1 MKIRISHI
9 KLLLIMSILV
19 AIVSC
24 STQKNTAKNRWWHSF
39 NAKYNTYYNGSL
51 AYIDASLEKE
61 NGNRDNYTEIIPLY
75 TVGNKNSI
83 AIGKSN
89 FDRAIEKCEKAIQ
102 QHSIKRKPI
111 WDKSRRKTA
120 KDIEWLNRK
129 EFNPFLW
136 KAWLLMGRSQFHSGQ
151 FDEAVSTF
159 SYMSRLYETQP
170 AIYGKARAWL
180 AKCFIQQGFLYD
192 AEDVMKNIER
202 DSIHWRAQKE
212 WDYTYADYYLHTHN
226 FEKAIPFLKKVI
238 KHEMRRKQK
247 AREWFLL
254 GQIEASL
261 GHYQEAYTAFKHVQR
276 LNPPYE
282 LAFNARIAMTE
293 VMAGGQAKKM
303 ISRLRRMAA
312 SDNNKE
318 YLDQVYYAIG
328 NIYLTQK
335 DTMQAIKAY
344 EEGYEKATRNGVEKG
359 VLLLHLGNLYW
370 DKEKYGDAHR
380 CYSTAIGLL
389 DKDRKDYKTLED
401 RDKILEELVPYS
413 DAVEL
418 QDSLQRLARM
428 SDKERYAII
437 DKLIANYKKK
447 EKEQKNKEAEAQITI
462 NNSKNGFHTANTNKQ
477 QPQQLSNTQQNGIWY
492 FYNPL
497 TVSQGK
503 VSFERS
509 WGKRENVDN
518 WQRSNKT
525 VVAMGEENQEQL
537 SDEQRDSLFAEQNR
551 LDSLE
556 NISDSAQNNPHKR
569 EYYLKDIPFTEE
581 QITASN
587 KILQDALYHCGIIF
601 KDKLDNLTLSEK
613 ALRRITDNYSDYEHL
628 DDVYYHLFLLYSR
641 EGQANRANTYIEKLK
656 DDYPQSQWTTLL
668 TDPYYIE
675 NAKFGEQIEDSLYA
689 ATYEAFKADRYQ
701 EVKANTSISEYRFPT
716 GANRDKF
723 LFIGGMS
730 KLNSG
735 DTKGCISDMK
745 TIVDKFA
752 NSRLA
757 EMAGMIL
764 NGVNDGRKL
773 HGAKFDLNVVWNQRA
788 DILNDSNTIKNQ
800 KFTAERNTEFNFIIM
815 YNPDSLHENKLL
827 FEVAK
832 FNFTNFL
839 VRNFDIAI
847 DDVDG
852 IHRMR
857 IQGFRNYDEAMQY
870 ARQLADQENIVRS
883 IEKNA
888 NTLII
893 SNTNLEIIGKYLS
906 YSDYDKF
913 YKKHFATLKIRTFRL
928 LTEPEEII
936 TDKENSSTTPTQEEM
951 NNMLND
957 GIFIDNGLDI
967 EPKLEGTII
976 QEKEKNTSSPSSHTT
991 VVEIKEEKTA
1001 TPVPA
1006 SPKTL
1011 GVTIPT
1017 KTVIEKE
1024 TTKKTIVNGNSKV
1037 SKNIPSQKSSVK
1049 KESISKK
1056 TNTGIY
1062 FNDGF
1067 SNTKNNSSK
1076 TKDKRQPQ
1084 KQTFDLEDEY
1094 YDLEGF

>member
-1 MKIRISHI
+1 
-9 KLLLIMSILV
+9 
-19 AIVSC
+19 
-24 STQKNTAKNRWWHSF
+24 
-39 NAKYNTYYNGSL
+39 
-51 AYIDASLEKE
+51 
-61 NGNRDNYTEIIPLY
+61 
-75 TVGNKNSI
+75 
-83 AIGKSN
+83 
-89 FDRAIEKCEKAIQ
+89 
-102 QHSIKRKPI
+102 
-111 WDKSRRKTA
+111 
-120 KDIEWLNRK
+120 
-129 EFNPFLW
+129 
-136 KAWLLMGRSQFHSGQ
+136 
-151 FDEAVSTF
+151 
-159 SYMSRLYETQP
+159 
-170 AIYGKARAWL
+170 
-180 AKCFIQQGFLYD
+180 
-192 AEDVMKNIER
+192 
-202 DSIHWRAQKE
+202 
-212 WDYTYADYYLHTHN
+212 
-226 FEKAIPFLKKVI
+226 
-238 KHEMRRKQK
+238 
-247 AREWFLL
+247 
-254 GQIEASL
+254 
-261 GHYQEAYTAFKHVQR
+261 
-276 LNPPYE
+276 
-282 LAFNARIAMTE
+282 
-293 VMAGGQAKKM
+293 
-303 ISRLRRMAA
+303 
-312 SDNNKE
+312 
-318 YLDQVYYAIG
+318 
-328 NIYLTQK
+328 
-335 DTMQAIKAY
+335 
-344 EEGYEKATRNGVEKG
+344 
-359 VLLLHLGNLYW
+359 
-370 DKEKYGDAHR
+370 
-380 CYSTAIGLL
+380 
-389 DKDRKDYKTLED
+389 
-401 RDKILEELVPYS
+401 
-413 DAVEL
+413 
-418 QDSLQRLARM
+418 
-428 SDKERYAII
+428 
-437 DKLIANYKKK
+437 
-447 EKEQKNKEAEAQITI
+447 
-462 NNSKNGFHTANTNKQ
+462 
-477 QPQQLSNTQQNGIWY
+477 
-492 FYNPL
+492 
-497 TVSQGK
+497 
-503 VSFERS
+503 
-509 WGKRENVDN
+509 
-518 WQRSNKT
+518 
-525 VVAMGEENQEQL
+525 
-537 SDEQRDSLFAEQNR
+537 
-551 LDSLE
+551 
-556 NISDSAQNNPHKR
+556 
-569 EYYLKDIPFTEE
+569 
-581 QITASN
+581 
-587 KILQDALYHCGIIF
+587 
-601 KDKLDNLTLSEK
+601 
-613 ALRRITDNYSDYEHL
+613 
-628 DDVYYHLFLLYSR
+628 
-641 EGQANRANTYIEKLK
+641 
-656 DDYPQSQWTTLL
+656 
-668 TDPYYIE
+668 
-675 NAKFGEQIEDSLYA
+675 
-689 ATYEAFKADRYQ
+689 
-701 EVKANTSISEYRFPT
+701 
-716 GANRDKF
+716 
-723 LFIGGMS
+723 MS

-936 TDKENSSTTPTQEEM
+936 TDKEDSSTTPTQEEM

-1067 SNTKNNSSK
+1067 SNTKSNSSK